1 MIEKPPKKRST
12 KKINEYKLKNSIKL
26 TQVRSRYRSHKSPY
40 KDCWKKLKTLQNN
53 KNKNNSHKNTR
64 ISEHLYTKKSS
75 TSLLKKMQINKRL
88 NFIPIK
94 ILK

>member
-1 MIEKPPKKRST
+1 MIEKPPKKRLT

-75 TSLLKKMQINKRL
+75 TSLLKKCKL
-88 NFIPIK
+88 IK
-94 ILK
+94 GLILFLLKS